1 MMSSILNFSM
11 KNSGKSFGFLFFF
24 VFLIIGLWPLINLD
38 QIRLWSIIVALLFL
52 FLAIFKPN
60 FLNPLNKVWIKFGEL
75 LGMIIAPII
84 MCLVYFIILT
94 PISLLLRIF
103 GKDLLNLKFSKKINS
118 YWIERVKDIG
128 SMKKQF

>member
-24 VFLIIGLWPLINLD
+24 VFLIIGLWPLISLD

-52 FLAIFKPN
+52 LLAIFKPN

-75 LGMIIAPII
+75 LGRFIAPIVMAI
-84 MCLVYFIILT
+84 IYFIILT
-94 PISLLLRIF
+94 PLSIF
-103 GKDLLNLKFSKKINS
+103 IRACGKDLLKIKFLKNLDS
-118 YWIERVKDIG
+118 YWIKRSKNTG
-128 SMKKQF
+128 PMNKQF